1 MTPSPPNIPHTGG
14 DRYARQTTPMPVY
27 SPPGKNE
34 DLISAPW
41 LRLYIPPPAGKQHY
55 RTRFC
60 MPGHDIPPDRGGI
73 PRAVQPEGRGR
84 TYSLRR
90 GEPRPEKCAMP
101 RPPVCLTPMG
111 GTLKKAAC
119 ARSAPCPACIRGCVR
134 RFPEGPLPGTGGVL
148 FLPRSRGG
156 GNLLFLY
163 RAEYVLFRQARLHAM
178 AWRFREKKDDVK
190 RKSPYDVSS

>member
-41 LRLYIPPPAGKQHY
+41 LRLYIPPPAGNSIIGQGFVCLVMIFLPTAGESLELCSRKDAA
-55 RTRFC
+55 
-60 MPGHDIPPDRGGI
+60 GHIPYARRGTVI
-73 PRAVQPEGRGR
+73 TEGSLASSSR
-84 TYSLRR
+84 YSLRR

-134 RFPEGPLPGTGGVL
+134 RFPEGPLPGTGGVQPQEEAFVFCAMVIPL
-148 FLPRSRGG
+148 F
-156 GNLLFLY
+156 
-163 RAEYVLFRQARLHAM
+163 
-178 AWRFREKKDDVK
+178 
-190 RKSPYDVSS
+190 